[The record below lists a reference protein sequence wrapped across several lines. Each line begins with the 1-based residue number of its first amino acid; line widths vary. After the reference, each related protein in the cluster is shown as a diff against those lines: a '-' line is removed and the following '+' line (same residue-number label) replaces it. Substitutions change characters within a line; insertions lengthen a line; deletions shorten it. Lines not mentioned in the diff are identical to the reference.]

1 MSETVAVR
9 RVVSGRDGWLGRVS
23 LSAVVCALLRF
34 AFDATVL
41 PVALLVI
48 ASHFGDRAWLFDMTT
63 FFRPHIAAMALVLV
77 ALGLLTRSLPRLLGA
92 ILLFGAALYPLLVPA
107 APMATKVAQANFRV
121 MSTNL
126 MGADNHDT
134 EAFRTLVA
142 VEAPDIVVAQEVVP
156 AWRPTL
162 SSLEG
167 YPYTAG
173 PEFQDRES
181 TVMVASRYP
190 IRAAQLF
197 WQAHLEGGPAP
208 GAIPLRIHVARPAP
222 QKPLIVFA
230 IHPPTPRAYRDWK
243 SRNAYLEQ
251 VVVQAV
257 REGPDAE
264 VIVVGDWNTP
274 SWSPFFARTVAGAGL
289 RTSEGAW
296 PSPTRVFQEFGA
308 PDLLGTPID
317 HIAVAPSIGIKA
329 LTVGDHFGSDHLP
342 LIADIELP

>member
-1 MSETVAVR
+1 MVSERPRRSVR
-9 RVVSGRDGWLGRVS
+9 SVLSSTLVS
-23 LSAVVCALLRF
+23 LLRF

-63 FFRPHIAAMALVLV
+63 FFRPHIAALALALVV
-77 ALGLLTRSLPRLLGA
+77 LGLLARSLPRLVGA
-92 ILLFGAALYPLLVPA
+92 VVVFGAALCPLFVPVAPVA
-107 APMATKVAQANFRV
+107 AKTAQANFRV
-121 MSTNL
+121 MSANL
-126 MGADNHDT
+126 MGGENNDT
-134 EAFRTLVA
+134 EAFRKLVA
-142 VEAPDIVVAQEVVP
+142 AEAPDIVVGQEVVP

-162 SSLEG
+162 SSLAG

-173 PEFQDRES
+173 PEFTDGES

-230 IHPPTPRAYRDWK
+230 VHPPTPRAYRDWK

-274 SWSPFFARTVAGAGL
+274 YWSPFFARTVAGAGL
-289 RTSEGAW
+289 LTTEGAW
-296 PSPTRVFQEFGA
+296 PAPTRVFQEFGA
-308 PDLLGTPID
+308 PDMLGTPID
-317 HIAVAPSIGIKA
+317 HVVVAPSIGVKA
-329 LTVGDHFGSDHLP
+329 LRVGGHFGSDHLP
-342 LIADIELP
+342 LIVDLELP